1 MAMAFGLSIVAAAYG
16 LGAISGAQ
24 LTPAVSLGFPAAGRM
39 TVGDFVTYV
48 IAQIIGAIL
57 AALVIML
64 IAQGHEGYSVAANG
78 LGQNGFGPGYNG
90 PYTLAAALLFEF
102 VATLPES
109 RARGPVHRARGLC
122 GSQGD
127 LATVGVHRSAAC
139 RRPAGGCPAWR
150 GHHPVAAHDASLTHG
165 AYLGR
170 RCLRVPA
177 SEGAAGS

>member
-57 AALVIML
+57 AALVITL

-78 LGQNGFGPGYNG
+78 LGQNGFGAGYNG

-102 VATLPES
+102 VATFLFVTGDKVPS
-109 RARGPVHRARGLC
+109 KTMQVWIRPMISTPNQRAGDGP
-122 GSQGD
+122 
-127 LATVGVHRSAAC
+127 AAS
-139 RRPAGGCPAWR
+139 GQ
-150 GHHPVAAHDASLTHG
+150 
-165 AYLGR
+165 
-170 RCLRVPA
+170 
-177 SEGAAGS
+177 GAADDNRRDRVQFGPHGGPGIAGRGVDREHGRG